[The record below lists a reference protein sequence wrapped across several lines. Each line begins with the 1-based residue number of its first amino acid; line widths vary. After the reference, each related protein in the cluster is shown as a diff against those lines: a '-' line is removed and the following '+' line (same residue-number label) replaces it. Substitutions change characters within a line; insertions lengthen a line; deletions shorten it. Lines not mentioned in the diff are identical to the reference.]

1 MATSQIVS
9 GTGKPAEDAVLD
21 GIVYPTEAWGVRG
34 VDGLPSQ
41 ANAAA
46 RVDTAKGP
54 AARLFAFGYDAWLL
68 QSFQET
74 RSAENERRLQIE
86 KSIRQKFHAELFSR
100 FAALGLEADEVVSR
114 KPGWIRNNDR
124 LRKQNVAHEAAD
136 CNMMLSVFMESYAH
150 ISPDDALREKM
161 ALKLG
166 CKTEDLDKVLGVQQG

>member
-1 MATSQIVS
+1 M
-9 GTGKPAEDAVLD
+9 
-21 GIVYPTEAWGVRG
+21 
-34 VDGLPSQ
+34 
-41 ANAAA
+41 
-46 RVDTAKGP
+46 DTKWIKAY
-54 AARLFAFGYDAWLL
+54 YDARGLQWTDQKSALL
-68 QSFQET
+68 FFLSEVGEL
-74 RSAENERRLQIE
+74 AEAYAEMEEAELTNEER
-86 KSIRQKFHAELFSR
+86 ELFSR
-100 FAALGLEADEVVSR
+100 FASLGLEADEVVSR